1 MQIAVLNSSG
11 EQVGQIELRED
22 IFGIEPNKSVMHQ
35 ALLRQRANARQGTA
49 DTKTRGEV
57 SGGGAKP
64 WKQKGTGR
72 ARQGSTRA
80 PHWKGGGT
88 VFGPTPRSYVQKMPK
103 KMRHLALKSALS
115 AKAAEKQIRVV
126 EKFEIGDKPQTRA
139 MKELLENWGIN
150 STAVI
155 LLPQADMVVSK
166 STSNLEGIK
175 ALRAGY
181 LNVRDLIGYDYLVL
195 SREGVQAIEKFFAD
209 N

>member
-80 PHWKGGGT
+80 PHWKGGGV
-88 VFGPTPRSYVQKMPK
+88 VFGPTPRSYTQKMPK

-115 AKAAEKQIRVV
+115 AKVAEKQVRVV
-126 EKFEIGDKPQTRA
+126 EKFEIGDKPQTRV
-139 MKELLENWGIN
+139 MQELLEKWGVD

-155 LLPQADMVVSK
+155 LLPQADVVVSK
-166 STSNLEGIK
+166 SASNLEGIK
-175 ALRAGY
+175 ALRASY